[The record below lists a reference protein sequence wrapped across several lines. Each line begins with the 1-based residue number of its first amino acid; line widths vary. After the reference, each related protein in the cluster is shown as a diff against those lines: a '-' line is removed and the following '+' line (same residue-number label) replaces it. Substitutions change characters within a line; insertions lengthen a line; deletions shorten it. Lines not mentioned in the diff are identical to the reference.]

1 MLTSLCFLGL
11 VAFSYTQT
19 LLSGYQPSC
28 PEDLHGPAHIC
39 QDLPMH
45 SDHGQHKVAE
55 KSLAGQGKW
64 LFQLHILLQ
73 NGTSLNTKPAEEKAL
88 LENSHSGVCQQLL
101 ERSSAEF
108 LKLFKVFGSFCR
120 GLLSFLMKK

>member
-1 MLTSLCFLGL
+1 
-11 VAFSYTQT
+11 
-19 LLSGYQPSC
+19 
-28 PEDLHGPAHIC
+28 
-39 QDLPMH
+39 MH

-73 NGTSLNTKPAEEKAL
+73 NGTSFNTKPAEEKVL